1 MTIDGDV
8 LEIDL
13 DIDIDDV
20 KELKEFVST
29 RLDYIEEISVENA
42 SNPFLTSSL
51 LQLLFSMK
59 KTKPSL
65 KIPILEDA
73 LTLDTYGKLHWVN
86 DG

>member
-8 LEIDL
+8 LEIDF
-13 DIDIDDV
+13 DIDIDEV

-29 RLDYIEEISVENA
+29 RLEYIEEIKVENA
-42 SNPFLTSSL
+42 TNPFLTSSI

-65 KIPILEDA
+65 NIEILSEP
-73 LTLDTYGKLHWVN
+73 LILDTYGKLHWVN

>member
-42 SNPFLTSSL
+42 TNPFLTSSL

-73 LTLDTYGKLHWVN
+73 LTLDTYGKLHWVSN
-86 DG
+86 G

>member
-13 DIDIDDV
+13 DIDIDEV

-29 RLDYIEEISVENA
+29 RLEYIEEIQVGNA
-42 SNPFLTSSL
+42 TNPFLTSSL

-65 KIPILEDA
+65 KIPILDA
-73 LTLDTYGKLHWVN
+73 PLTLDTYGKLHWVK

>member
-20 KELKEFVST
+20 KELKEFVSS
-29 RLDYIEEISVENA
+29 RLEYIEEIKVENA
-42 SNPFLTSSL
+42 TNPFLTSSI

-65 KIPILEDA
+65 NIPILDA
-73 LTLDTYGKLHWVN
+73 PLTLDTYGKLHWVK

>member
-42 SNPFLTSSL
+42 TNPFLTSSL

>member
-13 DIDIDDV
+13 DIDIDEV

-29 RLDYIEEISVENA
+29 RLDYIEEIKVENA
-42 SNPFLTSSL
+42 TNPFLTSSIF
-51 LQLLFSMK
+51 QLLFSMK

-65 KIPILEDA
+65 NIPILDDA
-73 LTLDTYGKLHWVN
+73 LTLDTYGKLHWVS

>member
-20 KELKEFVST
+20 KELKEFVSS
-29 RLDYIEEISVENA
+29 RLEYIEEIKVENA
-42 SNPFLTSSL
+42 SNPFLTSSI
-51 LQLLFSMK
+51 LQLLFSLK

-65 KIPILEDA
+65 SIPILDDF
-73 LTLDTYGKLHWVN
+73 LTLDTYGKLHWVT
-86 DG
+86 DE

>member
-29 RLDYIEEISVENA
+29 RLEYIEEIKVENA
-42 SNPFLTSSL
+42 TGSFLTSSV

-65 KIPILEDA
+65 KIPLIETP
-73 LTLDTYGKLHWVN
+73 LTLNKYGKLHWKT